1 MNAFQLL
8 KEDHQKVSGIFQ
20 QLEPTT
26 ERAEKTRTELFAKLK
41 QELDI
46 HAHIE
51 ETIFYPAIK
60 QEAETREIVLE
71 GFEEHAVVKRLLR
84 ELDGGEV
91 TSEQWTAKLKVLQEN
106 VEHHVE
112 EEEEEMFQKSRQVLS
127 EDEINTLGERMERE
141 KKRMLGELESTP
153 VDTEQWTAKMKVL
166 RENVEHHVEEE
177 EGEMFQKAREV
188 LSEDDINRLGTQ
200 MEELKLQLKQQTKS
214 AGA

>member
-26 ERAEKTRTELFAKLK
+26 ERAEKTRTELFARLK
-41 QELDI
+41 GELDV
-46 HAHIE
+46 HARIE

-71 GFEEHAVVKRLLR
+71 GFEEHHVAKILLK
-84 ELDGGEV
+84 ELEELPVD
-91 TSEQWTAKLKVLQEN
+91 TEQWTAKLKVLQEN

-112 EEEEEMFQKSRQVLS
+112 EEE
-127 EDEINTLGERMERE
+127 
-141 KKRMLGELESTP
+141 
-153 VDTEQWTAKMKVL
+153 
-166 RENVEHHVEEE
+166 
-177 EGEMFQKAREV
+177 GEMFQKARQV
-188 LSEDDINRLGTQ
+188 LSEERIDQLGAR
-200 MEELKLQLKQQTKS
+200 MEEEKKRLQGQASS